1 MLLLS
6 NRGSKQFACRNAKSR
21 HARCSPACMRATDV
35 RSCAYALLRVRRL
48 ASERDAPRV
57 ALNTGRG
64 EVRRTDRVKC
74 LLAATLLSFAQPSA
88 SQSAGAPLEQ
98 FLKEPG
104 SSFVLA
110 NVRLIDGTGAPAR
123 ENATILVQ
131 DGRIV
136 RINGSHDHPLGVKRV
151 DLKGYTV
158 LPGLVMMHE
167 HLNYFS
173 GAYVWDSMPDSV
185 PKLLLA
191 AGVTTA
197 RTAGS
202 EAPQVDLNVKRRID
216 QGRAPGPR
224 LFVTGA
230 YLNAAGGGFL
240 GDTAVATAADGQDV
254 TAYWGRRG
262 ATSMKVYS
270 AVPVDALRGAVQE
283 ANRRGMHV
291 AGHLGEISCTDAA
304 NVGIHTIEHGLTSC
318 VKDLGIAP
326 DAMGSFRYAAAKA
339 AADKLIQLLVRQ
351 KVALVSTAAVEETFE
366 PSAEELAMFTPDQL
380 DRYREFVRNR
390 PPWMPS
396 LSAMANW
403 NAAQRMFE
411 REFVAAGG
419 RLLIGGDAS
428 DFGMVP
434 GYANHNA
441 MIALVRGGFTP
452 LQVIRFATSDAAG
465 FLGATDRLGTIEP
478 GKVADLLIVRGAPD
492 RKIEDIRQVAY
503 VIKEGRVFDPAKLR
517 KAATGQLGQH

>member
-1 MLLLS
+1 MK
-6 NRGSKQFACRNAKSR
+6 RAC
-21 HARCSPACMRATDV
+21 H
-35 RSCAYALLRVRRL
+35 LQ
-48 ASERDAPRV
+48 
-57 ALNTGRG
+57 
-64 EVRRTDRVKC
+64 C
-74 LLAATLLSFAQPSA
+74 LLAATSLGLAQPA
-88 SQSAGAPLEQ
+88 RPQSAGAPVEQ
-98 FLKEPG
+98 FLSAPG
-104 SSFVLA
+104 TSFVLA

-131 DGRIV
+131 KGRIT
-136 RINGSHDHPLGVKRV
+136 RINGSHDYPRDVKTI
-151 DLKGYTV
+151 DLRGHTV

-173 GAYVWDSMPDSV
+173 GAYVWDSMPGSV

-202 EAPQVDLNVKRRID
+202 EAPQVDLNIKRRID
-216 QGRAPGPR
+216 EGKAPGPR

-230 YLNAAGGGFL
+230 YLNATGGGFL
-240 GDTAVATAADGQDV
+240 GDTSVATAAEGEDV

-270 AVPVDALRGAVQE
+270 AVPIEALRGAVAE

-291 AGHLGEISCTDAA
+291 AGHLGEISCADAA
-304 NVGIHTIEHGLTSC
+304 NAGIHTIEHGLTSC
-318 VKDLGIAP
+318 VKDVGVAP
-326 DAMGSFRYAAAKA
+326 DAMGSFRYAAAKPA
-339 AADKLIQLLVRQ
+339 LNKLIQLLVRR
-351 KVALVSTAAVEETFE
+351 KVAVVSTAGVEETFE
-366 PSAEELAMFTPDQL
+366 PSAEELTMFSPDQL
-380 DRYREFVRNR
+380 ERYQAFVRER

-403 NAAQRMFE
+403 NSAQRMFE
-411 REFVAAGG
+411 RDFVAAGG

-428 DFGMVP
+428 DFGLVP

-441 MIALVRGGFTP
+441 MITLVRGGFTP
-452 LQVIRFATSDAAG
+452 LEVIRFATSDAAA
-465 FLGATDRLGTIEP
+465 FLGTAERFGTIAP
-478 GKVADLLIVRGAPD
+478 GKAADLLVVKGAPD
-492 RKIEDIRQVAY
+492 RNIEDIRKVAY
-503 VIKEGRVFDPAKLR
+503 VFKDGRIFDPAKLR

>member
-1 MLLLS
+1 MKRSGHL
-6 NRGSKQFACRNAKSR
+6 RG
-21 HARCSPACMRATDV
+21 
-35 RSCAYALLRVRRL
+35 
-48 ASERDAPRV
+48 
-57 ALNTGRG
+57 
-64 EVRRTDRVKC
+64 
-74 LLAATLLSFAQPSA
+74 LLAATLLGFAAPA
-88 SQSAGAPLEQ
+88 IAQSAGEPLEQ
-98 FLKEPG
+98 FLSQPG
-104 SSFVLA
+104 SSFVLTNA
-110 NVRLIDGTGAPAR
+110 RLIDGTGAPAR
-123 ENATILVQ
+123 ENVTILLQ
-131 DGRIV
+131 AGRITS
-136 RINGSHDHPLGVKRV
+136 INGSQDYPRDAKTIN
-151 DLKGYTV
+151 LKGHTV

-173 GAYVWDSMPDSV
+173 GAYVWDPMPGSV

-202 EAPQVDLNVKRRID
+202 EAPQVDINLKRRID
-216 QGRAPGPR
+216 EERAPGPR

-230 YLNAAGGGFL
+230 YLNAVGGGFL
-240 GDTAVATAADGQDV
+240 GDTIVATAAEGQDV

-270 AVPVDALRGAVQE
+270 AVPVEALRGAVEE

-291 AGHLGEISCTDAA
+291 AGHLGEMSCADAA

-318 VKDLGIAP
+318 LKDVGVAP
-326 DAMGSFRYAAAKA
+326 DEMESFRYAAAKRTIN
-339 AADKLIQLLVRQ
+339 KLIQLLVRR
-351 KVALVSTAAVEETFE
+351 KVAVVSTAAVEETFE
-366 PSAEELAMFTPDQL
+366 PGAEELAMFSPDQL
-380 DRYREFVRNR
+380 QRYREFVRNR

-403 NAAQRMFE
+403 NLSQRMFE
-411 REFVAAGG
+411 RDFVAAGG

-441 MIALVRGGFTP
+441 MITLVRGGFTP
-452 LQVIRFATSDAAG
+452 LEVIRFATSDAAA
-465 FLGATDRLGTIEP
+465 FLGAAEQFGTITP
-478 GKVADLLIVRGAPD
+478 GKSADLLVVKGAPD
-492 RKIEDIRQVAY
+492 RNMEDIRQVAY
-503 VIKEGRVFDPAKLR
+503 VFKEGRMFDPVTLR